1 MFAWNML
8 SNWLYPLQT
17 GDEDYVSVMPMS
29 LEFGPMSSSEIE
41 IEIFISSDNI
51 TEDAEQFIAQ
61 LESSDSA
68 VRLSTSS
75 ANITIVDISGKYAIK
90 LENVSMCMYAS
101 VMKLGLNSMAPYQ
114 PTVSAYFHEPW
125 TFGLL

>member
-1 MFAWNML
+1 MNAFSIYKLCLHEMCCQTDFIL
-8 SNWLYPLQT
+8 SQPGNN
-17 GDEDYVSVMPMS
+17 DYVSVSPTS

-41 IEIFISSDNI
+41 IEVFILSDNI

-75 ANITIVDISGKYAIK
+75 ANITIVDTSGKY
-90 LENVSMCMYAS
+90 
-101 VMKLGLNSMAPYQ
+101 
-114 PTVSAYFHEPW
+114 
-125 TFGLL
+125 

>member
-1 MFAWNML
+1 
-8 SNWLYPLQT
+8 
-17 GDEDYVSVMPMS
+17 
-29 LEFGPMSSSEIE
+29 MSSSEIE

-90 LENVSMCMYAS
+90 
-101 VMKLGLNSMAPYQ
+101 
-114 PTVSAYFHEPW
+114 
-125 TFGLL
+125 

>member
-1 MFAWNML
+1 ML
-8 SNWLYPLQT
+8 SNCLYPLQT
-17 GDEDYVSVMPMS
+17 GDEDYVPVMSMS

-68 VRLSTSS
+68 VTLSTSS
-75 ANITIVDISGKYAIK
+75 ANITIIDISGKYAIK
-90 LENVSMCMYAS
+90 
-101 VMKLGLNSMAPYQ
+101 
-114 PTVSAYFHEPW
+114 
-125 TFGLL
+125 